1 MKQGQ
6 GPASRAQVCV
16 PGSSPKAN
24 DNIFQEGT
32 KSFPGWSYSPAPAQ
46 GSPPGGRPSRGCH
59 LPPPASL
66 GRAGG
71 WPGRPRR
78 RRVTAQ
84 PQAEAGGNPAG
95 SRSPAGCGGQGGQ
108 PRGPGRA
115 HRAVRGGRERVR
127 EDGPSDRRGSRRRR
141 RQPGVRRP
149 DPCPTWSPLI
159 PPIPHPPASGSLAWI
174 KGIGIFPGAAA
185 EGCCVRV
192 TCLPACVHVCR
203 DGWMY
208 MCACVCALTPTSRS
222 PSAPALHKERA
233 GGKQN
238 ARRKQSWAGG
248 AK

>member
-1 MKQGQ
+1 MVLLPCPSPGL
-6 GPASRAQVCV
+6 PAWR
-16 PGSSPKAN
+16 
-24 DNIFQEGT
+24 
-32 KSFPGWSYSPAPAQ
+32 
-46 GSPPGGRPSRGCH
+46 PPLLG
-59 LPPPASL
+59 LPPPASQ
-66 GRAGG
+66 GRALLPAGREGALGG
-71 WPGRPRR
+71 RGGAGSQPSRRPRR
-78 RRVTAQ
+78 EGPPT
-84 PQAEAGGNPAG
+84 G
-95 SRSPAGCGGQGGQ
+95 SRSPGGCGGQGGQ

-115 HRAVRGGRERVR
+115 HRAVRGGRERGR
-127 EDGPSDRRGSRRRR
+127 EDGPSDRRGSRRR

-174 KGIGIFPGAAA
+174 KGTGIFPGAAA

-192 TCLPACVHVCR
+192 TCLPARVHVCR
-203 DGWMY
+203 DGWMC